1 MESMESEIQC
11 IILTNDIVLISQIE
25 ALGAVNVGEPDC
37 KLVSPY
43 QILGRHETDSPPEER
58 LIPWLGDITD
68 DNTVMLSSDKIL
80 TLVEPHK
87 KLIDFYLKLAT
98 KE

>member
-11 IILTNDIVLISQIE
+11 IILTNDTVLISQMESVVADI
-25 ALGAVNVGEPDC
+25 GAPDC
-37 KLVSPY
+37 KLTSPY
-43 QILGRHETDSPPEER
+43 QILGRHETSAPPQER
-58 LIPWLGDITD
+58 LVPWLGDVTD
-68 DNTVMLSSDKIL
+68 DNVVMISSDKIL

>member
-11 IILTNDIVLISQIE
+11 IILTNDIVIISQIE

-43 QILGRHETDSPPEER
+43 QILGRHETDSPLEER

>member
-11 IILTNDIVLISQIE
+11 IILTNDTVIISQIE
-25 ALGAVNVGEPDC
+25 ALPAVNIGEPDC
-37 KLVSPY
+37 KLISPY
-43 QILGRHETDSPPEER
+43 QILGRHETDAPLEER
-58 LIPWLGDITD
+58 LIPWLGDVTD
-68 DNTVMLSSDKIL
+68 DNIVMLSSDKIL